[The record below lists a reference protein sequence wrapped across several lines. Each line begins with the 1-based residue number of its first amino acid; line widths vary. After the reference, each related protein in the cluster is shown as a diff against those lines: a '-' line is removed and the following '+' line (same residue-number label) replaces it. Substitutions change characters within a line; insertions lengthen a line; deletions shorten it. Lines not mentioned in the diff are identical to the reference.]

1 LISPL
6 NIIDCFCNN
15 NVLDAFDCSILI

>member
-1 LISPL
+1 LIRPL